1 MSPLRSGRVLVC
13 VCVCVCVCVSGG
25 LGGWEGWWWL
35 RWRWKGVTGGR
46 GAAAM
51 ATHIRV
57 KREKTT
63 YFLSTEAA
71 ETVLELKEKLQ
82 VLCGVSVDKQRL
94 QLENGSVLEDA
105 STVGDLKL
113 ETDCI
118 VALTYAK
125 GAPCAARARR
135 MQGAAPR
142 VRASLLRA
150 VACHT
155 STRAVRSGDG

>member
-1 MSPLRSGRVLVC
+1 M
-13 VCVCVCVCVSGG
+13 
-25 LGGWEGWWWL
+25 

-125 GAPCAARARR
+125 GAPRAARARR

-150 VACHT
+150 VAYHT

>member
-1 MSPLRSGRVLVC
+1 M
-13 VCVCVCVCVSGG
+13 
-25 LGGWEGWWWL
+25 

-125 GAPCAARARR
+125 GAPRAAR

-155 STRAVRSGDG
+155 STRAVRSGNG

>member
-1 MSPLRSGRVLVC
+1 
-13 VCVCVCVCVSGG
+13 
-25 LGGWEGWWWL
+25 
-35 RWRWKGVTGGR
+35 
-46 GAAAM
+46 M

-125 GAPCAARARR
+125 GDEWESVNIETLAPAEEGEEGDEPVGE
-135 MQGAAPR
+135 GAPE
-142 VRASLLRA
+142 
-150 VACHT
+150 
-155 STRAVRSGDG
+155 GDESVEEGG